1 MKTRHLQIFSIH
13 YLYEFKP
20 DHIYQKL
27 STLNEKELKSLEHV
41 LGLEF

>member
-1 MKTRHLQIFSIH
+1 MRAKFPFLHNILDTL
-13 YLYEFKP
+13 EFKP

-27 STLNEKELKSLEHV
+27 STLNEKELESLEHV